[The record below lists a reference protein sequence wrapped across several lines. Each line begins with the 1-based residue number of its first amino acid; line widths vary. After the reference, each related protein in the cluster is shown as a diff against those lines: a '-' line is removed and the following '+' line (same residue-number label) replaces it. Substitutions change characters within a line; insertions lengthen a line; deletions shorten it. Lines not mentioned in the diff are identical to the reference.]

1 MLSKVSD
8 EIKHDHRQ
16 LEHAYN
22 QVLNAK
28 TLGDKEKWQN
38 QFTWEL
44 ACHSIGEELVVYPAF
59 ERYLVNGRDM
69 ADRDRA
75 DHKIV

>member
-22 QVLNAK
+22 QVLQAK
-28 TLGDKEKWQN
+28 TLEDKEKWQN